1 MAHRRLLALPVIA
14 FAVAAGCADKP
25 EPPGPPS
32 PERVQR
38 CLSEREDVR
47 NVETIKPGRS
57 DLSSLLTAA
66 QLRAFKPALE
76 PSDAA
81 IGVHSGGPVE
91 TDEGIAERPV
101 GATELHFFSSDAEA
115 QDAADIVE
123 PVVGSPDDSVFNGV
137 RVIGPVLVL
146 HYSFGMGDNPGGV
159 GIQEDIEPVEAC
171 MREAGYL

>member
-1 MAHRRLLALPVIA
+1 MAHRRLLALSVIA
-14 FAVAAGCADKP
+14 CAVAAGCADKP

-38 CLSEREDVR
+38 CLSEREDLHG
-47 NVETIKPGRS
+47 VEAIKPGRS

-81 IGVHSGGPVE
+81 IGARSGGPVE

-101 GATELHFFSSDAEA
+101 GASELHFFPSGAEA
-115 QDAADIVE
+115 TDAADAIE
-123 PVVGSPDDSVFNGV
+123 PVVGSPDDSVFNGA
-137 RVIGPVLVL
+137 RVLGPALVL

-171 MREAGYL
+171 MRDAGYL

>member
-38 CLSEREDVR
+38 CLSEREDLR

-76 PSDAA
+76 FSDAA
-81 IGVHSGGPVE
+81 IGATAAAPSKRTRASQNAPS
-91 TDEGIAERPV
+91 

-123 PVVGSPDDSVFNGV
+123 PVVGSPDDSVFNGA
-137 RVIGPVLVL
+137 RVIGPALVL